1 MADTSAP
8 DGAAP
13 AASQP
18 LSDRDAV
25 EREVADAG
33 DDRAALEALQSSYQT
48 RISKDPADFAATR
61 GLSLVDRRLAGL
73 SHGTDP
79 WDKSVRKLLR

>member
-8 DGAAP
+8 HGAAP
-13 AASQP
+13 GDRPS

-25 EREVADAG
+25 GREVADAG
-33 DDRAALEALQSSYQT
+33 DDRAALEALRSGYQT
-48 RISKDPADFAATR
+48 RISKDPADFAATH

-73 SHGTDP
+73 GRGPDP